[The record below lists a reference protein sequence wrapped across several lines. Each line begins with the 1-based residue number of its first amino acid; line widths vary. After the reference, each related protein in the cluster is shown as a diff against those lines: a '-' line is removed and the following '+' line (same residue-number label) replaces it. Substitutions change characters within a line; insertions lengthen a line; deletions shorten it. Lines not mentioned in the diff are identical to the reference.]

1 MILERIASMGIGYVC
16 GLFLSGFLY
25 GKSRHVDVRESG
37 SGNVGTTNTL
47 RTLGWKAGAVTL
59 AGDILKVFVAMF
71 LVWLIFHKSQPE
83 LVKLLEMY
91 AGFGAVLGHDFPVY
105 MKFKGG
111 KGIAST
117 GGMVLAFCPFAAPI
131 SLGLFI
137 LAVLVTKYVSLGSV
151 LGLISLFVQ
160 VLVFGYLGMFDVP
173 KENLIEVYIVFGII
187 AVIGLVKHRSNI
199 KRLLNGTEN
208 KIGSKKKGNE
218 GV

>member
-1 MILERIASMGIGYVC
+1 MIVERIIAIGIGYIC

-59 AGDILKVFVAMF
+59 AGDIGKVFVAMLF
-71 LVWLIFHKSQPE
+71 IWLLFHKSQPE
-83 LVKLLEMY
+83 MVRLLEMY

-117 GGMVLAFCPFAAPI
+117 GGLVLAFCPFAAPI

-137 LAVLVTKYVSLGSV
+137 LAVLLTRYVSLGSV
-151 LGLISLFVQ
+151 LGLISLFIQ
-160 VLVFGYLGMFDVP
+160 VLVFGKLGMFAVP
-173 KENLIEVYIVFGII
+173 EDNLLEVYIVFGII
-187 AVIGLVKHRSNI
+187 VLIGLVKHRSNI

-208 KIGSKKKGNE
+208 KIGSKNKEDKGA
-218 GV
+218 

>member
-1 MILERIASMGIGYVC
+1 MIERIIAIAVGYVC

-25 GKSRHVDVRESG
+25 GKSRHVDVRQSG

-59 AGDILKVFVAMF
+59 AGDILKVFAAMF
-71 LVWLIFHKSQPE
+71 VIWLIFHKSQPE
-83 LVKLLEMY
+83 LVRLYEMY

-105 MKFKGG
+105 MGFKGG

-117 GGMVLAFCPFAAPI
+117 GGLVLAFCPFAAPV

-137 LAVLVTKYVSLGSV
+137 LTVLVTKYVSLGSI

-160 VLVFGYLGMFDVP
+160 VLIFGRLGMFGVP
-173 KENLIEVYIVFGII
+173 QENLIEVYIVFGII
-187 AVIGLVKHRSNI
+187 VVIGLVKHRSNI
-199 KRLLNGTEN
+199 VRLLHGTEN
-208 KIGSKKKGNE
+208 KFGSKKKENE
-218 GV
+218 VA

>member
-1 MILERIASMGIGYVC
+1 MIVERIVAIGIGYIC

-25 GKSRHVDVRESG
+25 GKSKHVDVRESG

-59 AGDILKVFVAMF
+59 IGDIGKVFAAVF
-71 LVWLIFHKSQPE
+71 LVWLLFHKSQPE
-83 LVKLLEMY
+83 MVRLLEMY
-91 AGFGAVLGHDFPVY
+91 AGFGAVLGHDFPIY

-117 GGMVLAFCPFAAPI
+117 GGLVLAFCPFAAPI

-151 LGLISLFVQ
+151 LGLISLFIQ
-160 VLVFGYLGMFDVP
+160 VLVFGKLGMFAVP
-173 KENLIEVYIVFGII
+173 EDNLIEVYIVFGII
-187 AVIGLVKHRSNI
+187 VIIGLVKHRSNI

-208 KIGSKKKGNE
+208 KMGSKKKENKGA
-218 GV
+218 

>member
-1 MILERIASMGIGYVC
+1 M
-16 GLFLSGFLY
+16 FLSGFLY

-71 LVWLIFHKSQPE
+71 LVWLLFRKSQPE
-83 LVKLLEMY
+83 LVRLLEMY

-117 GGMVLAFCPFAAPI
+117 GGLVLAFCPFAAPV

-137 LAVLVTKYVSLGSV
+137 LAVLVTRYVSLGSV
-151 LGLISLFVQ
+151 LGLVSLFVQ
-160 VLVFGYLGMFDVP
+160 VLIFGKLGMFDVP
-173 KENLIEVYIVFGII
+173 DENLIEVYIVFGII
-187 AVIGLVKHRSNI
+187 VLIGLVKHRSNI
-199 KRLLNGTEN
+199 GRLLNGTEN
-208 KIGSKKKGNE
+208 KIGAKKKENE

>member
-1 MILERIASMGIGYVC
+1 MIIERIASIGIGYVC

-71 LVWLIFHKSQPE
+71 LVWLLFHRSQPE
-83 LVKLLEMY
+83 LVRLLEMY

-117 GGMVLAFCPFAAPI
+117 GGLVLAFCPFAAPI

-137 LAVLVTKYVSLGSV
+137 LAVLVTRYVSLGSV
-151 LGLISLFVQ
+151 LGLISLFIQ

-173 KENLIEVYIVFGII
+173 GENLIEVYIVFGII

-208 KIGSKKKGNE
+208 KIGAKKKENE
-218 GV
+218 GA